1 MLRMFVES
9 RQKLQ
14 QRTGCRPLWD
24 TLFPIYWVPWQFS
37 VWPVCSICVR
47 PSLGLA
53 LGLCDL
59 FHILYDVHTSVY
71 SRVLPSSPWTF
82 FESFPLFFF
91 FILFRISLGLPSLA
105 GWCCLH
111 LNVCVVVFF
120 FFHTKC
126 TVVYQ
131 IMFSW
136 YLLSFQRLWL
146 YHFNQTF
153 VFLFSFFFACTCC
166 CVIWYSYFV
175 ILFYK
180 RFEI

>member
-1 MLRMFVES
+1 MFVES

-37 VWPVCSICVR
+37 VWPVDLVCVR

-53 LGLCDL
+53 LGPRAL
-59 FHILYDVHTSVY
+59 FHILYDVYTSVY
-71 SRVLPSSPWTF
+71 SRLFPSSLWTI
-82 FESFPLFFF
+82 FEPPLFF
-91 FILFRISLGLPSLA
+91 SHQPSPCFSRPPFV
-105 GWCCLH
+105 GGRRCLH
-111 LNVCVVVFF
+111 LNVCGCS

-136 YLLSFQRLWL
+136 YLLSFQCLWFD
-146 YHFNQTF
+146 HFNQIF
-153 VFLFSFFFACTCC
+153 VS
-166 CVIWYSYFV
+166 CVLV
-175 ILFYK
+175 V
-180 RFEI
+180 